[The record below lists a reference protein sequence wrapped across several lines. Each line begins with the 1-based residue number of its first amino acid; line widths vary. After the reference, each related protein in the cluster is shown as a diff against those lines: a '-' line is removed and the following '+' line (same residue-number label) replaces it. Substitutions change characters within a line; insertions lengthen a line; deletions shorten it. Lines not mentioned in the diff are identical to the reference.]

1 MGYNYDNELIEK
13 LIKLL
18 RGVNRILD
26 DEPSELKIEKKDI
39 DINGDTLTIHKQNLH
54 INNEKTVST
63 NKTIIFNDIYSLV
76 KELKRVKITVM
87 ENDNFEHE
95 FVITGRHILFD
106 ELHFQLLN
114 AFKTDGVTNSDKC
127 KKIVN
132 SFFNNNECVK

>member
-1 MGYNYDNELIEK
+1 MGCNYDSELIEK

-18 RGVNRILD
+18 RGVNRVLD

-39 DINGDTLTIHKQNLH
+39 NINGDTLTIHKQILH
-54 INNEKTVST
+54 VNDEENRNT

-76 KELKRVKITVM
+76 KELRRVKITVI

-95 FVITGRHILFD
+95 FEITGRHILFD
-106 ELHFQLLN
+106 ELHFQLSN
-114 AFKTDGVTNSDKC
+114 IFKTDIVNNSDKC
-127 KKIVN
+127 KKIVD

>member
-1 MGYNYDNELIEK
+1 MMN
-13 LIKLL
+13 LL
-18 RGVNRILD
+18 N
-26 DEPSELKIEKKDI
+26 LKQKKKDI
-39 DINGDTLTIHKQNLH
+39 NINGDTLTIHKQNLH

-114 AFKTDGVTNSDKC
+114 ALETLPLTEIISAAKGLPPFTSEIATVA
-127 KKIVN
+127 
-132 SFFNNNECVK
+132 

>member
-1 MGYNYDNELIEK
+1 MGCNYDNELIEK

-18 RGVNRILD
+18 RGVNRVLD

-39 DINGDTLTIHKQNLH
+39 NINGDTLTIHKQILH
-54 INNEKTVST
+54 VNNEENRNI

-76 KELKRVKITVM
+76 KELRRVKITVI

-95 FVITGRHILFD
+95 FEITGRHILFD
-106 ELHFQLLN
+106 ELHFQLSN
-114 AFKTDGVTNSDKC
+114 TFKTDIVNNSDKC
-127 KKIVN
+127 KKIVD

>member
-1 MGYNYDNELIEK
+1 MGCNYDNELIEK

-18 RGVNRILD
+18 RGVNHILND
-26 DEPSELKIEKKDI
+26 KPSELKIEKKDI
-39 DINGDTLTIHKQNLH
+39 DINGDILTIHKQNLH

-95 FVITGRHILFD
+95 FEITGRHILFD
-106 ELHFQLLN
+106 ELHFQLSN

-132 SFFNNNECVK
+132 SFFN

>member
-1 MGYNYDNELIEK
+1 MGCNYDSELIEK

-76 KELKRVKITVM
+76 KELRRVKITVI

-95 FVITGRHILFD
+95 FEITGRHILFD
-106 ELHFQLLN
+106 ELHFQLSN
-114 AFKTDGVTNSDKC
+114 AFKTDIVNNSDKC

>member
-1 MGYNYDNELIEK
+1 MYSN
-13 LIKLL
+13 
-18 RGVNRILD
+18 
-26 DEPSELKIEKKDI
+26 
-39 DINGDTLTIHKQNLH
+39 NGEERN
-54 INNEKTVST
+54 T

-114 AFKTDGVTNSDKC
+114 AFKTDSVTNNDKC